1 MGPQLRILLIHRYF
15 WPDTPPYA
23 SMLRTIGK
31 KLASEGHDVVVLSS
45 QPSYKSGAHINRQS
59 AVENVDGMN
68 VHRVALFRE
77 QDRHII
83 FRLMNMIYFPL
94 RIFLFSIRIRR
105 FDIIMAS
112 TAPPVVVGF
121 ASAMGAK
128 LTGAAF
134 FYHCMDIHPEIGR
147 ISGEFKNPFLF
158 SFLRSLDTISCRIAK
173 WVIVLSEDM
182 KQSLLTRSGNDS
194 GNIRIINNFS
204 MPHHGG
210 SITIEPQLLKKPDKF
225 RVIFAGNIGR
235 FQGLEAFIDAM
246 EMLVHRPMIELVF
259 VGEGSALNALKKR
272 ANSAQNIKF
281 LPHQSVPVAR
291 KIIADADLGIVSL
304 SGEIFRFAYPSKTMT
319 YLEEGCP
326 LLVSVE
332 PDSELVNFV
341 DSSAVG
347 LCVSPGQTN
356 SIADAI
362 ESIYLDSQR
371 HQRMKT
377 AAKHAS
383 DENFSEH
390 SVIKKWVALAN
401 GVAG

>member
-1 MGPQLRILLIHRYF
+1 MRILLIHRYF

-31 KLASEGHDVVVLSS
+31 KLASEGHDVIVLSS
-45 QPSYKSGAHINRQS
+45 QPSYKSGAHANRQP
-59 AVENVDGMN
+59 AVESIDGMN
-68 VHRVALFRE
+68 VHRIALFRE
-77 QDRHII
+77 RDRHVV

-94 RIFLFSIRIRR
+94 RIFLFSIQIRR

-121 ASAMGAK
+121 ASAISAK
-128 LTGAAF
+128 ITGAAF

-147 ISGEFKNPFLF
+147 ISGEFSNPFLF
-158 SFLRSLDTISCRIAK
+158 KFLRSLDTFSCRIAK
-173 WVIVLSEDM
+173 CVIVLSEDM
-182 KQSLLTRSGNDS
+182 KQSLLMRSGKDR
-194 GNIRIINNFS
+194 GNIQIINNFS

-210 SITIEPQLLKKPDKF
+210 SINVEPHLLKKPNSF
-225 RVIFAGNIGR
+225 RVLFAGNIGR

-259 VGEGSALNALKKR
+259 VGEGGALSALKKR
-272 ANSAQNIKF
+272 ANSAENIKF

-291 KIIADADLGIVSL
+291 KMIADADLGIVSL

-319 YLEEGCP
+319 YLQEGCP

-347 LCVSPGQTN
+347 LCVSPGQPN
-356 SIADAI
+356 SIASTI
-362 ESIYLDSQR
+362 EAIYLDSQQ
-371 HQRMKT
+371 HQRMKA
-377 AAKHAS
+377 AAKQAS
-383 DENFSEH
+383 EEKFSEH
-390 SVIKKWVALAN
+390 SVIEKWLTLTKGIAAKN
-401 GVAG
+401 NA